1 MTGATPRV
9 PISVLR
15 ETARLRVQAK
25 SLRKAAKEIGLSPTG
40 LQGFLDG
47 SEPYAPTIQKLLEWY
62 VQEEVRKAIQL
73 SPETAE
79 AALTLLVRHLPE
91 PQRAAAIR
99 HLLQT
104 LAAESGPVPEWLAEL
119 LNAPAEEEP
128 GPEPPEA
135 PRPE

>member
-1 MTGATPRV
+1 MTGPTPRV
-9 PISVLR
+9 PIAVLR

-47 SEPYAPTIQKLLEWY
+47 SDPYAPTIQKLLEWY

-73 SPETAE
+73 SPETAD

-91 PQRAAAIR
+91 PQRASAIR

-104 LAAESGPVPEWLAEL
+104 LAAEGGAVPEWLENL
-119 LNAPAEEEP
+119 LNAPGEDEP
-128 GPEPPEA
+128 DPESPA
-135 PRPE
+135 